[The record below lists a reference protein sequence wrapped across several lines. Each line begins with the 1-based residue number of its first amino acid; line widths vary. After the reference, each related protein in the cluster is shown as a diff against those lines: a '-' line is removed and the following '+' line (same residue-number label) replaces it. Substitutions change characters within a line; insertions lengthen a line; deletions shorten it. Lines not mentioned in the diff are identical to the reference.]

1 MKHILIQRQRVALAL
16 LFPGLL
22 MAQGVTEKGIII
34 NKPGG
39 AQKAERQHYT
49 IKFAAKFDKHKG
61 DLSNVGMLN
70 GSPVFRTSKGEFFT
84 VEPSTGDLKFHTAES
99 LGFLKIQDV
108 KGKAAAPPARA
119 GMFIKFDGIK
129 GESKVSIA
137 GVDAQGRVV
146 QVNSRGE
153 QFVLGP
159 NGDMQFVK

>member
-1 MKHILIQRQRVALAL
+1 MKHILIQRQRVALTL

-22 MAQGVTEKGIII
+22 MAQGATEKGIII

-39 AQKAERQHYT
+39 AQKVQGVPFYL
-49 IKFAAKFDKHKG
+49 KFAAKFDKHKG
-61 DLSNVGMLN
+61 ALSNVGMLS
-70 GSPVFRTSKGEFFT
+70 GSPVFRTAKGEFFT
-84 VEPSTGDLKFHTAES
+84 VEPSTGDLKFHTADS
-99 LGFLKIQDV
+99 LGFHKVDI
-108 KGKAAAPPARA
+108 KGKVAAPQARA